1 MFLVTPAKTDARHT
15 DTARRV
21 LDVATELFFTN
32 GYPATSVRQIM
43 QACHVTAGSLYNHF
57 GSKEDLLYAILMRS
71 LDDSVASLLRAH
83 GAAADNATAQLRAL
97 VGAISTFHSER
108 QLEGLVSQTEW
119 RHLPPERAADV
130 LEQQKR
136 IRRLFED
143 CLERGVT
150 DGDFNLAAIGV
161 DTDIAAKSILD
172 LCINAGKWF
181 RPAGRLD
188 AAALARQHVELVTA
202 MVGGA
207 RHPANDSDQT

>member
-1 MFLVTPAKTDARHT
+1 VRSAKTDARHT

-21 LDVATELFFTN
+21 LDVATELFFTH

-43 QACHVTAGSLYNHF
+43 QACNVTAGSLYNHF
-57 GSKEDLLYAILMRS
+57 GSKEDVLYAILMRS
-71 LDDSVASLLRAH
+71 LNDSVESLLRAH
-83 GAAADNATAQLRAL
+83 AAAADNATAQLRAL
-97 VGAISTFHSER
+97 VGAISIFHSER

-143 CLERGVT
+143 CLQRGIA
-150 DGDFNLAAIGV
+150 DGEFTLAEVGV

-181 RPAGRLD
+181 RPTGRLG
-188 AAALARQHVELVTA
+188 APALARQHVELVTQ
-202 MVGGA
+202 MVGATPRG
-207 RHPANDSDQT
+207 D